1 MRKEVINLYEEIEN
15 TLIDISVGYNLDFMN
30 FVIEGP
36 FKKPNWTNDREP
48 INGVEKMIDFYI
60 INYKDKYFADIDEED
75 AFYYKTKYVTH
86 KDDELTITGHIKHRI
101 FELLKS
107 QKSLNKIC
115 KLRRKVN
122 V

>member
-1 MRKEVINLYEEIEN
+1 MRKEVIDLYEEIEN

-30 FVIEGP
+30 FIIEGP
-36 FKKPNWTNDREP
+36 FKKPNWTNDRKP

-75 AFYYKTKYVTH
+75 AFYYKTAYTTH
-86 KDDELTITGHIKHRI
+86 KDDELTVTGHIKHRI
-101 FELLKS
+101 FELLKT

-115 KLRRKVN
+115 RLRRKVN